1 MDPDLF
7 LFGNFFTRLLS
18 PSSDDVNDDDSPSA
32 EIGNTSDVF
41 RALAEAAEAFAASHK
56 VGYTR
61 DEPCAAGTGGDAEF
75 SLIRN
80 LFNLI

>member
-7 LFGNFFTRLLS
+7 LFGDFFTRLLS
-18 PSSDDVNDDDSPSA
+18 PSSNDVDSPSA

-56 VGYTR
+56 VRYAR

>member
-7 LFGNFFTRLLS
+7 LFGDFFTRLLS
-18 PSSDDVNDDDSPSA
+18 PSSDDVDSPSA

-56 VGYTR
+56 VRYAR
-61 DEPCAAGTGGDAEF
+61 DETCAAGTGGDAEF

>member
-7 LFGNFFTRLLS
+7 LFGDFFTRLLS
-18 PSSDDVNDDDSPSA
+18 PSSNDVDSSSA

-56 VGYTR
+56 VRYAS

>member
-7 LFGNFFTRLLS
+7 LFGDFFTRLLS
-18 PSSDDVNDDDSPSA
+18 PPSNDIDDIDSPSA
-32 EIGNTSDVF
+32 EIGDTNDVF

-56 VGYTR
+56 VRYAR
-61 DEPCAAGTGGDAEF
+61 DETCAAGTGGDAEF